1 MKINQ
6 LYVLNLINEI
16 AKEKDKTQMKIKDLY
31 VLNLLDEMASAMLNH
46 KVDNDFYDYY
56 MEKDLSWLFDNRE
69 KIINDVINN
78 YDKLEFDFRAKYY
91 NYLNKWNKNELKKA
105 VEDMIKESE

>member
-1 MKINQ
+1 M
-6 LYVLNLINEI
+6 EI
-16 AKEKDKTQMKIKDLY
+16 KYLH
-31 VLNLLDEMASAMLNH
+31 VLNLLNEMASAMLNH
-46 KVDNDFYDYY
+46 RVDDEFYNYY
-56 MEKDLSWLFDNRE
+56 FEENFGWLFDNRE

-105 VEDMIKESE
+105 VEDMIKECE